1 MATKWKSFTRSCR
14 VRAAAIVLL
23 LAMAALVALQTALL
37 WEYAAQEN
45 RSLDGRALFE
55 SNLPPAVLSEKLISR
70 AEQLLMSASCGDEE
84 SIRSGAFIN
93 TKTKASWVYARFLE
107 SFYNKYGD
115 DKELLEH
122 LPALY
127 PAAGTDQAAVPG
139 ENEIESMVA
148 AAQQEDVGN
157 EADSECWNLF
167 RLWLKKN
174 PGAFAACTQD
184 LVSEQLEAYR
194 RSAQEIQEQ
203 TDCDY
208 FILVGSSSKPLSDTD
223 SEDLAAAENVE
234 DLWDAI
240 ELSNIDSEDLA
251 AARQKMRTNDY
262 YLLLEMKNSRT
273 PALSSR
279 YLSGAD
285 VRDLQ
290 EQHASELEELSQMK
304 DIGGAQIHGT
314 ALVGLRE
321 SSVRAMQ
328 TEWTA
333 GSRRLRQYAALV
345 GAAMLLSLLCLIVLL
360 CGAGHRTAADGV
372 NLIWFDRIW
381 TEVQLIVFFSALG
394 LWLALME
401 VLAASELTHYV
412 QTPAINTAA
421 VTATVALTALTL
433 GVLLSQVRRIKL
445 RRWLDGFPLVRLF
458 KKYVVP
464 ACCWLMSQLR
474 KTPLRR
480 RVIVLSVVLPL
491 VCALRLPIPF
501 VIAGLLY
508 FGMRTVDRFEAVT
521 DGAEAIRTGKSDTH
535 IALTGA
541 GPELTHLA
549 ENLNGI
555 SDGLHDAVD
564 TAVKSERLKAELIS
578 NVSHDIKTPLTGI
591 ITYIDL
597 LKQCGIADPT
607 ARDYIEVLDQKA
619 QRLRILTGDLFD
631 ASKASSGAMK
641 VELQQTDF
649 DALLRQALGER
660 SGELEQAQLDVR
672 VQSEP
677 RVYVRADGRLL
688 WRILDNLLSNCAR
701 YALPG
706 SRVYIDLQSD
716 AETAS
721 LTMKNISAASLNI
734 SADELMERFTRG
746 DRSRHTEGSGLGLSI
761 AKSLAE
767 LMEGSCHVEID
778 GDLFKAVVTIPIW
791 A

>member
-1 MATKWKSFTRSCR
+1 
-14 VRAAAIVLL
+14 
-23 LAMAALVALQTALL
+23 MAALVALQTALL

-157 EADSECWNLF
+157 EADSECWDLF

-285 VRDLQ
+285 VAICRSSM
-290 EQHASELEELSQMK
+290 HRNWKNYPRWRISA
-304 DIGGAQIHGT
+304 GRRYTAQ
-314 ALVGLRE
+314 R
-321 SSVRAMQ
+321 
-328 TEWTA
+328 
-333 GSRRLRQYAALV
+333 
-345 GAAMLLSLLCLIVLL
+345 
-360 CGAGHRTAADGV
+360 
-372 NLIWFDRIW
+372 
-381 TEVQLIVFFSALG
+381 
-394 LWLALME
+394 WLAC
-401 VLAASELTHYV
+401 VKAACAPCRPNGQLAAAGCGSM
-412 QTPAINTAA
+412 
-421 VTATVALTALTL
+421 
-433 GVLLSQVRRIKL
+433 
-445 RRWLDGFPLVRLF
+445 RLWS
-458 KKYVVP
+458 VP
-464 ACCWLMSQLR
+464 PCFSRC
-474 KTPLRR
+474 
-480 RVIVLSVVLPL
+480 SV
-491 VCALRLPIPF
+491 
-501 VIAGLLY
+501 
-508 FGMRTVDRFEAVT
+508 
-521 DGAEAIRTGKSDTH
+521 
-535 IALTGA
+535 
-541 GPELTHLA
+541 
-549 ENLNGI
+549 
-555 SDGLHDAVD
+555 
-564 TAVKSERLKAELIS
+564 
-578 NVSHDIKTPLTGI
+578 
-591 ITYIDL
+591 
-597 LKQCGIADPT
+597 
-607 ARDYIEVLDQKA
+607 
-619 QRLRILTGDLFD
+619 
-631 ASKASSGAMK
+631 
-641 VELQQTDF
+641 
-649 DALLRQALGER
+649 
-660 SGELEQAQLDVR
+660 
-672 VQSEP
+672 
-677 RVYVRADGRLL
+677 
-688 WRILDNLLSNCAR
+688 
-701 YALPG
+701 
-706 SRVYIDLQSD
+706 
-716 AETAS
+716 
-721 LTMKNISAASLNI
+721 
-734 SADELMERFTRG
+734 
-746 DRSRHTEGSGLGLSI
+746 
-761 AKSLAE
+761 
-767 LMEGSCHVEID
+767 
-778 GDLFKAVVTIPIW
+778 
-791 A
+791 